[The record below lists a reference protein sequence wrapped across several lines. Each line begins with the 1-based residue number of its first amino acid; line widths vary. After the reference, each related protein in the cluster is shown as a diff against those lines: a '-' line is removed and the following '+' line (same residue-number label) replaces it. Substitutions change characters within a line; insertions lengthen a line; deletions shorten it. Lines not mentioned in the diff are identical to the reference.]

1 MITIQNGGLQLDF
14 NKETLHCTIKTTGT
28 VWEWEAAYQPL
39 FHINGN
45 AVRFQDAKTITHR
58 RYDTGIGCGIISH
71 YENFETFETSESL
84 EGSAKELVFE
94 TYIWIEYA
102 TGDVHFEWIPINEPK
117 SGMEDVV
124 WPGPMQFHKNSADWY
139 TLLNWGQGLLVPNG
153 WETDLGRVAFD
164 GRMCTEG
171 AYMPWFSQIK
181 DGHGYIA
188 ICEQPEDAGY
198 KAFHAAGEDC
208 TTVGMILYKSLGSM
222 RYRRTMLYHFEESCD
237 YNTMCKVYRAYVKEK
252 GTFHSLREKALR
264 ADVDKLVGTMFVHT
278 GIKTEVQPESRFFD
292 PAAPD
297 KNNHLTP
304 FSTRTEQIRHYK
316 DDLGIEK
323 LYLHLDGWGDPGYD
337 NKHPDYLPACIEA
350 GGWDGM
356 KELCD
361 TIHECGY
368 SFGIH
373 DQYRDY
379 YFFAD
384 TYDEHLAIHLED
396 GSIPSHANWAGG
408 PQTYL
413 CASQAPYYVKRNFS
427 ELAAHDITLDCA
439 YLDVFT
445 CNEPDECFEP
455 HHKMSR
461 KECLDFRGQCFAYLL
476 SHNIL
481 SSSEEVAD
489 WAVPN
494 LVFCHYAPYD
504 FMMRRPEEHKKG
516 IPVPLYN
523 LVYHD
528 CVIIPWMMEQ
538 HEAED
543 YMLYALI
550 NGGAPYFKRDG
561 AYAGT
566 DGAFGDG
573 SAFSETQQKA
583 RCEVVTE
590 LHKQVAYCELVS
602 HKLLDR
608 EGRRQQSIFSDG
620 TCVEIDLSCGTYTIS
635 HQN

>member
-1 MITIQNGGLQLDF
+1 MIRIQSGGIQLDF
-14 NKETLHCTIKTTGT
+14 YEETLHCAIKAKDAI
-28 VWEWEAAYQPL
+28 WEWEASYEPI
-39 FHINGN
+39 FHINGK
-45 AVRFQDAKTITHR
+45 VVHFQDAKTITHK
-58 RYDTGIGCGIISH
+58 RYDTGIGCGIVSH
-71 YENFETFETSESL
+71 YEDFEESEAFEA
-84 EGSAKELVFE
+84 SAKELVFE

-102 TGDVHFEWIPINEPK
+102 TGDVHFEWIPIHEPA

-124 WPGPMQFHKNSADWY
+124 WPGPMQFCKNSEDWY
-139 TLLNWGQGLLVPNG
+139 TLLTWGQGLLIPNG
-153 WETDLGRVAFD
+153 WETELGCVAFD
-164 GRMCTEG
+164 GHMCTEG

-181 DGHGYIA
+181 EGHGYIA

-198 KAFHAAGEDC
+198 QAVHEAGADH
-208 TTVGMILYKSLGSM
+208 TTVGMIFYKSLGSM
-222 RYRRTMLYHFEESCD
+222 RYRRTMLYHFEKSCD
-237 YNTMCKVYRAYVKEK
+237 YNTMCKVYRRYVKEK
-252 GTFHSLREKALR
+252 GTFHTLREKALR
-264 ADVDKLVGTMFVHT
+264 ADVEKLVGSMFVHT
-278 GIKTEVQPESRFFD
+278 GIKTQVQPESRFFD

-304 FSTRTEQIRHYK
+304 FSTRTKQIRHYK

-323 LYLHLDGWGDPGYD
+323 LYLHLDGWGEPGYD

-350 GGWDGM
+350 GGWEGM

-384 TYDEHLAIHLED
+384 TYDENFAVHLED

-427 ELAAHDITLDCA
+427 ELFAHDIRLDCA

-461 KECLDFRGQCFAYLL
+461 KECLEFRSQCFSYLL
-476 SHNIL
+476 SKNIL

-504 FMMRRPEEHKKG
+504 FMMRQPDAPKKG
-516 IPVPLYN
+516 IPVPLFN

-538 HEAED
+538 HEVED

-550 NGGAPYFKRDG
+550 NGGAPYFRRDG

-566 DGAFGDG
+566 DGSFGGG
-573 SAFSETQQKA
+573 SVFSEKQQKE
-583 RCEVVTE
+583 RCEAVAA

-602 HKLLDR
+602 HKILDHK
-608 EGRRQQSIFSDG
+608 GHRQQSIFSDG
-620 TCVEIDLSCGTYTIS
+620 TCVEVDLSSGTYTIS
-635 HQN
+635 HQK

>member
-1 MITIQNGGLQLDF
+1 MITVANGGMQLDF
-14 NKETLHCTIKTTGT
+14 NEETLHCTVKAKDT
-28 VWEWEAAYQPL
+28 VWAWEEAYQPL
-39 FHINGN
+39 FHINGKEI
-45 AVRFQDAKTITHR
+45 RFLDAKTITHTR
-58 RYDTGIGCGIISH
+58 HDTGIGCGIVSH
-71 YENFETFETSESL
+71 YENFETSESL
-84 EGSAKELVFE
+84 KEEGSAKELVFE

-102 TGDVHFEWIPINEPK
+102 TGDVHFEWIPIKEPQ

-124 WPGPMQFHKNSADWY
+124 WPGPMKFSKNSADWY
-139 TLLNWGQGLLVPNG
+139 TLLTWGQGLLIPNG
-153 WETDLGRVAFD
+153 WETELGPVAFG

-181 DGHGYIA
+181 DGHGYIV

-198 KAFHAAGEDC
+198 QAFHAAGADS

-264 ADVDKLVGTMFVHT
+264 ADVDKLVGSMFVHT
-278 GIKTEVQPESRFFD
+278 GIKTVVQPESRFFD

-304 FSTRTEQIRHYK
+304 FSTRTKQIRHYK

-356 KELCD
+356 KKLCD

-368 SFGIH
+368 FFGIH

-384 TYDEHLAIHLED
+384 TYDECSAVHLED

-427 ELAAHDITLDCA
+427 ELADHDITLDCA

-461 KECLDFRGQCFAYLL
+461 KECLDFRSQCFAYLL
-476 SHNIL
+476 SRNIL

-504 FMMRRPEEHKKG
+504 FMMRRPEEPKKG

-528 CVIIPWMMEQ
+528 CVIIPWMMEA
-538 HEAED
+538 HEVED

-566 DGAFGDG
+566 DGSFGDG
-573 SAFSETQQKA
+573 SAFSEKEQKA

-590 LHKQVAYCELVS
+590 LHKKIAYCELVS

-608 EGRRQQSIFSDG
+608 EGRRQQSVFSDG
-620 TCVEIDLSCGTYTIS
+620 TCVEVDLSCGTYTIS